1 MVYLFNIG
9 FYRGSIKEI
18 VIIDDE
24 IEEEEEIQESD
35 NESEFR
41 ERFISCEEFN
51 KIMVYSEK
59 VCNDFLREFISI
71 VVEEFLFDDKEVI
84 FDDIV

>member
-1 MVYLFNIG
+1 
-9 FYRGSIKEI
+9 
-18 VIIDDE
+18 
-24 IEEEEEIQESD
+24 
-35 NESEFR
+35 
-41 ERFISCEEFN
+41 
-51 KIMVYSEK
+51 MVYSEK